1 MSRTKFK
8 VNTLLIANI
17 KNNNIQV
24 KDFRRCEQSTASENK
39 GDFVHRVIFFGE
51 LNNYRKL

>member
-24 KDFRRCEQSTASENK
+24 KDFWRCEQSTASENK

-51 LNNYRKL
+51 LNNYCKL